1 VLMTSLFLKRRLC
14 LVLRIVI
21 ESTFIIPKRPCLG
34 NSILIENLVNF
45 FTNLIRLEVDLAAF
59 FNLV

>member
-1 VLMTSLFLKRRLC
+1 VLMTSLFFKRRLC

-34 NSILIENLVNF
+34 NSTLVKNLVNF